1 RPAGD
6 AILWNPTT
14 SETKVLPP
22 TIFNRRHTSA
32 WVNTVGFGFDPE
44 TNDYKVVRRI
54 NYFEDQA
61 SPMDCFFV
69 ELYSLTTDSWKEI
82 HGGPF
87 LPLVPPPE
95 VARCFN
101 GKLYWWSHPLRY
113 VFELVSFDLSKE
125 VFRGGQVGNPA
136 ELFEVRSLFVVPNQE
151 EDSLVAIGSPRHNP
165 SSLEVWA
172 LLRLWV
178 TASWTKLYVFVP
190 DYCEFYGISRDFVFY
205 DRLMYSDASDCVMN
219 EGKITACRLG
229 TGEIIEL
236 GISTS
241 VVHLIVN
248 YVPSRVSLV

>member
-1 RPAGD
+1 
-6 AILWNPTT
+6 
-14 SETKVLPP
+14 
-22 TIFNRRHTSA
+22 
-32 WVNTVGFGFDPE
+32 
-44 TNDYKVVRRI
+44 
-54 NYFEDQA
+54 
-61 SPMDCFFV
+61 
-69 ELYSLTTDSWKEI
+69 
-82 HGGPF
+82 
-87 LPLVPPPE
+87 
-95 VARCFN
+95 
-101 GKLYWWSHPLRY
+101 
-113 VFELVSFDLSKE
+113 
-125 VFRGGQVGNPA
+125 
-136 ELFEVRSLFVVPNQE
+136 
-151 EDSLVAIGSPRHNP
+151 IGSPRHNP

-190 DYCEFYGISRDFVFY
+190 DYYEFYGISRDFVFY